1 MVADDLGT
9 GTGNPDP
16 APKADEGA
24 KPQPDPTKPSPNP
37 APAPVD
43 NSGGWEK
50 EKRAFIADIQKE
62 RKARQQAEQAI
73 ATHRAEL
80 ELERKRVQALSG
92 VSPKSPHDQEAE
104 EVRERFAQL
113 YPELAGLTKEDIEA
127 LRELR
132 GRSTELQET
141 TRHYWT
147 THAQTIFTALEKEV
161 ASELGGD
168 KLTDRQSKALRRAY
182 ALECQENPE
191 FLKRHE
197 SGDPE
202 LVKEFAK
209 EWAEDWLKP
218 ALRKQAANDVDRARR
233 VPSGRDRTISTPA
246 GKKIDY
252 SDPKAVE
259 DLLVAGFKE
268 RGGQF
273 GR

>member
-1 MVADDLGT
+1 M
-9 GTGNPDP
+9 
-16 APKADEGA
+16 ADEGIVPA
-24 KPQPDPTKPSPNP
+24 PEPTPSSSDKGVTPPTDPKPSPNP

-43 NSGGWEK
+43 NTSGWEK

-73 ATHRAEL
+73 VTHRAEL
-80 ELERKRVQALSG
+80 EAERRRVQALAG
-92 VSPKSPHDQEAE
+92 VTPRSPQDQEAE
-104 EVRERFAQL
+104 EVRARFAQL
-113 YPELAGLTKEDIEA
+113 YPELAGLTKEDVEA

-141 TRHYWT
+141 TNHYWT
-147 THAQTIFTALEKEV
+147 AHARAVFGNLEKEV

-218 ALRKQAANDVDRARR
+218 AIRKQAANDVDRVRR
-233 VPSGRDRTISTPA
+233 VPSGRDRTVSTPA